1 MKHILTLAVCLI
13 TLNAC
18 TTPSYVDEGKDE
30 MSLNPL
36 NQVRFKVFDSYK
48 KSPPNCVAVLPFSDE
63 RDLQDDEAL
72 SFDESKAVRQAFYAH
87 LAPQGKRDIELP
99 RVDFLLDKLDKKE
112 ADKLDAMKNVL
123 NCDAIIRGKIL
134 EFDSQFFGLY
144 SRVAVGAEMEM
155 VRLSDGEILWKA
167 NHVAQS
173 HGGGLS
179 LSPVGLAM
187 GILDAATN
195 MEEEQTLR
203 LIDDLSRRLVSTI
216 PDDNIAVL
224 DEPIVEEKIILT
236 RYKEET
242 LSDFLK
248 TLQAKEKPDQIAALE
263 EALATKRFPFGER
276 FTLYEQLI
284 SLDEKNPA
292 RHNDFA
298 QYLAHAGDYSEAISA
313 TQASLSLNPKDDSIH
328 FLQGRL
334 LSKTSHYDDAL
345 SAYLKASAINN
356 KNAEYL
362 NGIGYVNS
370 ILGRPEKAYAAYEMA
385 LKQDPA
391 NGYAYYN
398 MGVTLQNAGELE
410 NAADA
415 YYGAGLAYIKNGRFG
430 QAQKTL
436 TDLNDLSSQGVDVS
450 GEIKTLNEAI
460 AELGK
465 KET

>member
-1 MKHILTLAVCLI
+1 MKYIFTLAVCLI

-18 TTPSYVDEGKDE
+18 TTPSYVEEGKDDL
-30 MSLNPL
+30 SLNPL
-36 NQVRFKVFDSYK
+36 NEVHFKVYDSYK
-48 KSPPNCVAVLPFSDE
+48 QSPPNCVAVLPLTNEHDNSE
-63 RDLQDDEAL
+63 KASL
-72 SFDESKAVRQAFYAH
+72 SFDEGKAVRQAFYAH

-99 RVDFLLDKLDKKE
+99 RVDFLLNKLDEKDTDKLE
-112 ADKLDAMKNVL
+112 AMKGVL
-123 NCDAIIRGKIL
+123 NCDAIIRGKL
-134 EFDSQFFGLY
+134 VEFESQFFGVY

-155 VRLSDGEILWKA
+155 VRLSDGELLWKA
-167 NHVAQS
+167 RHIAQS
-173 HGGGLS
+173 HGGGVS
-179 LSPVGLAM
+179 LSPIGLAM

-224 DEPIVEEKIILT
+224 DEPIVEEKIVLT

-242 LSDFLK
+242 LSDFLNTLSDQETEAQIK
-248 TLQAKEKPDQIAALE
+248 TLEDALQ
-263 EALATKRFPFGER
+263 TKRFPFGER
-276 FTLYEQLI
+276 QALHEQLVI
-284 SLDEKNPA
+284 LDAKNPQ

-298 QYLAHAGDYSEAISA
+298 RYLAHAGDYSEAINV
-313 TQASLSLNPKDDSIH
+313 TQNSIALNPQDDQIH

-334 LSKTSHYDDAL
+334 LSKTSQYPEAL
-345 SAYLKASAINN
+345 SAYLKASALNE

-370 ILGRPEKAYAAYEMA
+370 LLGHPDKAFAAYQMA

-398 MGVTLQNAGELE
+398 MGVTLQNAGELNE
-410 NAADA
+410 AADA
-415 YYGAGLAYIKNGRFG
+415 YYGAALAYIKQGRFG

-436 TDLNDLSSQGVDVS
+436 TDLNDLSTQGIDVS
-450 GEIKTLNEAI
+450 GEVQLINDAI
-460 AELGK
+460 SALGK